1 MSVLTRLRSTVAA
14 DQLVAIAEMR
24 SGDLAPEPAELD
36 ALTDCL
42 RAPVTAVRRL
52 AAETLAALAET
63 DASAR
68 GRLDSALRAP
78 DRTLRWGA
86 TYGLSRLGPAP
97 PQSLPTL
104 LDALGSDDGDVRW
117 ATAAIL
123 AAMEHRDAV
132 AEQLVGVARDGSPA
146 QRKMA
151 LYCLRD
157 MGRSLPAIDAVLLA
171 AFDDPDVRVRL
182 AAITTLPRVVIDREA
197 ASRRLLAVLDEPHDS
212 LRRAAAAALGALG
225 LSTPTIRER
234 LRAAAA
240 LGDASLGRAARRSLR
255 LLEP

>member
-24 SGDLAPEPAELD
+24 SGDLAPERRSSMRSP
-36 ALTDCL
+36 
-42 RAPVTAVRRL
+42 TACVRRSRPFD
-52 AAETLAALAET
+52 ACAETLAALAET

-157 MGRSLPAIDAVLLA
+157 MGRSLQQSMPCCS
-171 AFDDPDVRVRL
+171 RHS
-182 AAITTLPRVVIDREA
+182 TTLMSVCAWRQ
-197 ASRRLLAVLDEPHDS
+197 SRRYPGS
-212 LRRAAAAALGALG
+212 
-225 LSTPTIRER
+225 
-234 LRAAAA
+234 
-240 LGDASLGRAARRSLR
+240 
-255 LLEP
+255 